1 MRQGN
6 MNQTVKIYKY
16 VTENTFDAYNWSILE
31 NKQKFIGQLMSG
43 KNPSRSCEDVD
54 EAALSYAEVKALASG
69 DPRIIEMTDLDSQV
83 TKLKLLKANH
93 EGQRYQLEDQL
104 IQFFPKAISR
114 TQEQITGLEQ
124 DLAVVQAHPLPDK
137 EHFSITVAGQ
147 TYTERKAAG
156 QAIIDACTKMT
167 DVAERVPLGEYRG
180 FPMTLW
186 ADTSTQKFQV
196 TMKHS
201 LSHTIELGS
210 DPVGNIARLE
220 NALAAI
226 ADHLEQNRGKLENL
240 NAQMEEAKLE
250 VKRPFPQEQELAEK
264 TSRLN
269 VLRIALN
276 MDGKSTGKRERDK
289 EELDGGKPS
298 IKGMLKRLGV
308 ESAATAST
316 LQKGKDMEVAI

>member
-1 MRQGN
+1 M
-6 MNQTVKIYKY
+6 
-16 VTENTFDAYNWSILE
+16 E

-104 IQFFPKAISR
+104 IQFFPKAINR

-124 DLAVVQAHPLPDK
+124 DLAVVQAHPMPDK

-156 QAIIDACTKMT
+156 QAIIDTCTKMT

-226 ADHLEQNRGKLENL
+226 ADNLKQNRGKLENL

-308 ESAATAST
+308 EAAATAST
-316 LQKGKDMEVAI
+316 PQKGKDMEVAI

>member
-1 MRQGN
+1 
-6 MNQTVKIYKY
+6 
-16 VTENTFDAYNWSILE
+16 
-31 NKQKFIGQLMSG
+31 
-43 KNPSRSCEDVD
+43 
-54 EAALSYAEVKALASG
+54 
-69 DPRIIEMTDLDSQV
+69 
-83 TKLKLLKANH
+83 
-93 EGQRYQLEDQL
+93 
-104 IQFFPKAISR
+104 
-114 TQEQITGLEQ
+114 
-124 DLAVVQAHPLPDK
+124 
-137 EHFSITVAGQ
+137 
-147 TYTERKAAG
+147 
-156 QAIIDACTKMT
+156 
-167 DVAERVPLGEYRG
+167 
-180 FPMTLW
+180 MTLW
-186 ADTSTQKFQV
+186 ADTATQKFQV

-250 VKRPFPQEQELAEK
+250 VKRPFPR
-264 TSRLN
+264 SRNWLK
-269 VLRIALN
+269 RHPPECAA
-276 MDGKSTGKRERDK
+276 DCPEYGWKSTGKRERDK